1 MLQNIYEQQSD
12 SEYTVPNYHILYGE
26 IDDKIVKDAC
36 EWIVEANLENSHPNL
51 HLVINSVGGS
61 LTSAWSLIDFMSTSR
76 IAISTYGVG
85 QTASAGL
92 LLLMSGTKE
101 HRFASQNLSIMSHQF
116 EGGYEDSYHN
126 ISSMNIEYKNTH
138 DRYLK
143 HYIKCTGLSEKK
155 VTNKLLSPT
164 NKWMTSHE
172 ALLYNLIDNIFY
184 V

>member
-1 MLQNIYEQQSD
+1 M
-12 SEYTVPNYHILYGE
+12 T
-26 IDDKIVKDAC
+26 
-36 EWIVEANLENSHPNL
+36 
-51 HLVINSVGGS
+51 
-61 LTSAWSLIDFMSTSR
+61 TSR
-76 IAISTYGVG
+76 IPVSTYGLG
-85 QTASAGL
+85 QSASAGL

-164 NKWMTSHE
+164 NKWLTAHG
-172 ALLYNLIDNIFY
+172 ALEYNLIDEIFT